1 MRHAQAFCA
10 KVRRCR
16 PRLPDGA
23 MTPAYRGIRPK
34 LKGPAQHG
42 CAGVVSLFST
52 ELTGTTAAMA
62 IAEVMAA
69 TVAKGG

>member
-1 MRHAQAFCA
+1 
-10 KVRRCR
+10 
-16 PRLPDGA
+16 